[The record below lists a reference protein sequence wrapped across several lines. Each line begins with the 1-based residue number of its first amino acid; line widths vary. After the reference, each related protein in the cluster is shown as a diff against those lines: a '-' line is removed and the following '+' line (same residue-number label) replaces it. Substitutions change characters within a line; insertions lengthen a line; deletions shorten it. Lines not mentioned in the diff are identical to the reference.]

1 MQKSEFIAKIRTLA
15 KQVYADKT
23 NQPEI
28 AKSKFPMMDKFPPL
42 KDIMDDLFDFQY
54 EPFVND
60 IQWVAPRPTT
70 FRVMLVNGANFY
82 LIYDGDDK
90 DKKLFT
96 AQVAGKNY
104 YLESLPG
111 EQQATEAIARLLR
124 FNYAAMGKEEEI
136 EDEGLASALG
146 GEESEEVDVNVDV
159 EPAVPES
166 VEDL

>member
-23 NQPEI
+23 DQPEI
-28 AKSKFPMMDKFPPL
+28 AKSKFPLIDEFPPL
-42 KDIMDDLFDFQY
+42 KSIMDDLFDFQY

-82 LIYDGDDK
+82 LIYQGEDG

-104 YLESLPG
+104 WLESLAE
-111 EQQATEAIARLLR
+111 EQQASEAIARLLR
-124 FNYAAMGKEEEI
+124 FNYASVPKDEDI
-136 EDEGLASALG
+136 EDEGLAGASG
-146 GEESEEVDVNVDV
+146 DEEIDVNVDV

>member
-23 NQPEI
+23 DQPEI
-28 AKSKFPMMDKFPPL
+28 AKSKFPLIDEFPPL
-42 KDIMDDLFDFQY
+42 KSIMDDLFDFQY

-82 LIYDGDDK
+82 LIYEGEDE

-96 AQVAGKNY
+96 AQVAGKKY
-104 YLESLPG
+104 WLESLPG
-111 EQQATEAIARLLR
+111 EQQASEAIARLLR
-124 FNYAAMGKEEEI
+124 FNYASVPKDEDI
-136 EDEGLASALG
+136 EDEGLAGALG
-146 GEESEEVDVNVDV
+146 DEEIDVNVDV